1 MANLARMAIS
11 EPEIGDARHYAV
23 RVKILSALYIA
34 HFAGAIVGCGLLL
47 WQAKLFVTLSQRS
60 NVETLTLAF
69 FFVFF
74 AYLAVLTSRGA
85 VNGVRVLYHDW
96 RGTTPELPARQPG
109 DGPPTVATNLAI
121 ERAASPLAAF
131 DLRIGE
137 DPATSMG
144 VFRIEGARIEH
155 LASHGTCN
163 NNAFAYLVGQIR
175 QVAGRRT
182 GTSLDLDIVEW
193 KKLDEESAEKY
204 LSLVA
209 FAGNLS
215 RQLSARSLWPTL
227 QLLPEECAEIERR
240 LADVARVLRL
250 EALLPDWEYR
260 GEHKLPIIPEPLGLL
275 TLSVDKRRVDPLTS
289 MGAALFVLLV
299 ALGLF
304 AYMAVWPPWVPGT

>member
-11 EPEIGDARHYAV
+11 EPEISDERHYAS

-34 HFAGAIVGCGLLL
+34 HFTASLVGCGLLL
-47 WQAKLFVTLSQRS
+47 WQAKLFVTLTQRS

-85 VNGVRVLYHDW
+85 TSGSRLFYHIW
-96 RGTTPELPARQPG
+96 RGTTPKLPPREKGA
-109 DGPPTVATNLAI
+109 DPPTVATNLAI
-121 ERAASPLAAF
+121 ESTAAPLAAF
-131 DLRIGE
+131 ALRIGE
-137 DPATSMG
+137 GGESMG
-144 VFRIEGARIEH
+144 VFRIDGARIEH
-155 LASHGTCN
+155 CASHGTCN

-175 QVAGRRT
+175 QVVEPRIGPV
-182 GTSLDLDIVEW
+182 SLDIVEW
-193 KKLDEESAEKY
+193 KTLDEETAEKY

-209 FAGNLS
+209 FAENLS
-215 RQLSARSLWPTL
+215 RRLETGGLWPTL
-227 QLLPEECAEIERR
+227 QLLPDECVEIERR
-240 LADVARVLRL
+240 LDAVARILRL

-275 TLSVDKRRVDPLTS
+275 TLSVDKRRVDPLAS
-289 MGAALFVLLV
+289 MSAALIVLIV

-304 AYMAVWPPWVPGT
+304 AYMAIWPPWVPGT